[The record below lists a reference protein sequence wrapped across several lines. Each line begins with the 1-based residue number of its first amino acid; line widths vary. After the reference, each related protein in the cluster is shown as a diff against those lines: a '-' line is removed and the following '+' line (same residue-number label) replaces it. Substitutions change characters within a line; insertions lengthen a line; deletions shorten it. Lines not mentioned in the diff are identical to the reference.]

1 MLHGESH
8 RLGKG
13 FSSSFYTRLA
23 SLASAFM
30 AGMLGFTF
38 WAAVH
43 LARRYYDSNGVKSS
57 NAIIVA
63 LFLGVFS
70 LALCAHRWKMRQLLK
85 KHQVDDPILGE
96 MTSILVSATSAL
108 CILAGMFLRR

>member
-1 MLHGESH
+1 MLYEENH

-23 SLASAFM
+23 SGASAFM

-57 NAIIVA
+57 PVPRVRAR
-63 LFLGVFS
+63 FLD
-70 LALCAHRWKMRQLLK
+70 AN
-85 KHQVDDPILGE
+85 LGGGG
-96 MTSILVSATSAL
+96 S
-108 CILAGMFLRR
+108 G